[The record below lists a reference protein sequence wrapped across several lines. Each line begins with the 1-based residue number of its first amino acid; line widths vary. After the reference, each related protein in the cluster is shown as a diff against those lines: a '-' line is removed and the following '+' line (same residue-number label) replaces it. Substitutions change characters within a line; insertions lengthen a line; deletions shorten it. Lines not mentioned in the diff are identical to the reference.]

1 MSALGNA
8 IAGVR
13 WRLRATRRIWRPDA
27 THGMP
32 LLPTEP
38 IPDGRLDA
46 PAAGEVLPR
55 GIEWIRGWATFPTGP
70 CTRVEVHLGEEL
82 LGLARLG
89 VGRADLARRLDATA
103 GLSGFE
109 LKADLATWPGP
120 DGDAVLR
127 CVAHG
132 PEGERHEIA
141 AAVSV
146 APARE
151 QLEIEESRPQ
161 VGSAKSTPGAVRT
174 LVFTHQLTLG
184 GAQLYLLDLLRE
196 MTRQELVDATVL
208 STMDGP
214 VRDDL
219 DELGIPSHITS
230 ISVAEGPSA
239 HAGRIEELV
248 AWARGRGFEA
258 MLVNTATV
266 TTFPGV
272 EVARELGIPV
282 VWAIH
287 ESFPPALIW
296 EDLDPQV
303 RRGAE
308 RSLGDAA
315 ALVFEADATRELFE
329 PYAPEGT
336 LLTIPYG
343 LDMTV
348 IDAERA
354 EFDRDAVRQRS
365 GIPADADLV
374 VCIGTVEPRKAQV
387 SLTQAFEMVADEHP
401 RAHLTI
407 VGGRKDEETRLL
419 GEYIESSRFRDR
431 IHLIPITPDIHDWY
445 GMSDLLVCASD
456 VESLPRTVLEAM
468 AWELPVLATDVYGLP
483 ELIDDGETG
492 WLCPPRDVNSL
503 ADGLGRAL
511 ATGPEERREVARRA
525 RELVRKRHDLPT
537 YAARI
542 GGLLSEARDGAQA
555 RNETNRVSR

>member
-1 MSALGNA
+1 M
-8 IAGVR
+8 
-13 WRLRATRRIWRPDA
+13 DA

-38 IPDGRLDA
+38 IPDGRIDS
-46 PAAGEVLPR
+46 PAAAGVVPR
-55 GIEWIRGWATFPTGP
+55 GITWIRGWATFPTGP
-70 CTRVEVHLGEEL
+70 CRRVEVHLGGEL

-89 VGRADLARRLDATA
+89 GARADLATRLDATA

-109 LKADLATWPGP
+109 LKTDLATWPGP

-132 PEGERHEIA
+132 PDGERHEISA
-141 AAVSV
+141 TVSI

-151 QLEIEESRPQ
+151 QLEIERSRPP
-161 VGSAKSTPGAVRT
+161 VGSAKAAAGAVRT

-196 MTRQELVDATVL
+196 MTRQGLVDATVL

-230 ISVAEGPSA
+230 IGIAEGPSA
-239 HAGRIEELV
+239 HAGRVEELV
-248 AWARGRGFEA
+248 AWAYGRGFEA

-308 RSLGDAA
+308 RSLGDAT
-315 ALVFEADATRELFE
+315 ALVFEADATRVLFE
-329 PYAPEGT
+329 PYAPGGR

-343 LDMTV
+343 LDMTG
-348 IDAERA
+348 IDAERD
-354 EFDRDAVRQRS
+354 EFDRAAVRRKS
-365 GIPADADLV
+365 GIPADADLI

-387 SLTQAFEMVADEHP
+387 SLTQAFEMVADENP
-401 RAHLTI
+401 RAHLAI
-407 VGGRKDEETRLL
+407 VGGREDEETRLL

-445 GMSDLLVCASD
+445 RMSDLLVCASD

-492 WLCPPRDVNSL
+492 WLCGPRDVDTL
-503 ADGLGRAL
+503 AEGLGRAL
-511 ATGPEERREVARRA
+511 ATGMEQRREVARRA
-525 RELVRKRHDLPT
+525 YQLVRKRHDLPT
-537 YAARI
+537 YADRIAR
-542 GGLLSEARDGAQA
+542 LLSEARDSAQA
-555 RNETNRVSR
+555 GQRAS

>member
-1 MSALGNA
+1 MGDLSDGPLHEGR
-8 IAGVR
+8 GPP
-13 WRLRATRRIWRPDA
+13 RARSCWGWP
-27 THGMP
+27 
-32 LLPTEP
+32 
-38 IPDGRLDA
+38 
-46 PAAGEVLPR
+46 
-55 GIEWIRGWATFPTGP
+55 GWAW
-70 CTRVEVHLGEEL
+70 HAL
-82 LGLARLG
+82 
-89 VGRADLARRLDATA
+89 DLARRLDATA
-103 GLSGFE
+103 GLAGFE
-109 LKADLATWPGP
+109 LKADLGSWPGP
-120 DGDAVLR
+120 DGDALLR

-132 PEGERHEIA
+132 PGGERHEISA
-141 AAVSV
+141 TVSV
-146 APARE
+146 VPARE
-151 QLEIEESRPQ
+151 QMETEEDRPQ
-161 VGSAKSTPGAVRT
+161 VAAAKTPSGAVRT

-196 MTRQELVDATVL
+196 MTSRNLVDATVL

-219 DELGIPSHITS
+219 DELGIASHITS
-230 ISVAEGPSA
+230 VGVAEGPSA
-239 HAGRIEELV
+239 HAGRVEELV
-248 AWARGRGFEA
+248 AWAEGRGFEA
-258 MLVNTATV
+258 MLINTATV

-272 EVARELGIPV
+272 QVAKQLGIPAL
-282 VWAIH
+282 WAIH

-308 RSLGDAA
+308 EALGDAA
-315 ALVFEADATRELFE
+315 VLVFEADATRELFE
-329 PYAPEGT
+329 PYAPEGR

-387 SLTQAFEMVADEHP
+387 SLTQAFETVADDHP
-401 RAHLTI
+401 RAHLAI
-407 VGGRKDEETRLL
+407 VGARKDEETRLL
-419 GEYIESSRFRDR
+419 GEYIESSRLRER

-492 WLCPPRDVNSL
+492 WLCSPRDVNAL
-503 ADGLGRAL
+503 AEGLGRAL
-511 ATGPEERREVARRA
+511 ATGPQEREAVARRA
-525 RELVRKRHDLPT
+525 RELVRRRHDLPT
-537 YAARI
+537 YAERI
-542 GGLLSEARDGAQA
+542 AGLLSEARDGAQA
-555 RNETNRVSR
+555 RNDTDRVTR